1 MKKAWS
7 IVLTIAF
14 IIVLLGAIAIGVG
27 YLTGAD
33 LETVYTTL
41 EDSQVALYINRLL
54 GYWDVGYAYA
64 QQFVADFPSQFAG
77 LF

>member
-7 IVLTIAF
+7 IVLAIAF
-14 IIVLLGAIAIGVG
+14 VCILLGAIAIGVG

-41 EDSQVALYINRLL
+41 EGTQVADYIGLL
-54 GYWDVGYAYA
+54 IRYWNTGFAYV
-64 QQFVADFPSQFAG
+64 QQFVADFPNLVSG